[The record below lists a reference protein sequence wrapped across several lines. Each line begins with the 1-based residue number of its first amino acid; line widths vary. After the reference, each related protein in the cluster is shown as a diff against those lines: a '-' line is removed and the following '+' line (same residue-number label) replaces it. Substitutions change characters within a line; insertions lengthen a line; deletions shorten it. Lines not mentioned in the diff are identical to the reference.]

1 VKYLK
6 VGVIGAGLN
15 VLLSLTRS
23 IADIGTSE
31 NSALITEFIQ
41 SSPKLL
47 VAVFYC
53 ILIIAVPIIEEV
65 IFRGGLWKLISRFGN
80 EKIAAVLVAL
90 IFSFLHS
97 WEAAFFLLPFSVYLS
112 YLRYNHGNIWYGVI
126 AHVCFNGTA
135 LVLLPRLF

>member
-1 VKYLK
+1 MKYLK
-6 VGVIGAGLN
+6 AGVVGAGLN

>member
-1 VKYLK
+1 MKYLK
-6 VGVIGAGLN
+6 AGVVGAGLN

-47 VAVFYC
+47 VVVFYC

>member
-1 VKYLK
+1 VKYLR
-6 VGVIGAGLN
+6 VGIIGAGLN
-15 VLLSLTRS
+15 VLLSLTQS
-23 IADIGTSE
+23 IVSVDTSE

-53 ILIIAVPIIEEV
+53 LLIIAVPFFEEV
-65 IFRGGLWKLISRFGN
+65 VFRGGLWKLISRFGN

-126 AHVCFNGTA
+126 AHICFNGTA